1 MTIHAFVCMWHV
13 IALAHDMLH
22 APGHAGCRAQEGAAV
37 FVDSGSTLSAA
48 NTILRDNIASDSGG
62 AVHVQVLLRALG
74 MHV

>member
-1 MTIHAFVCMWHV
+1 MT
-13 IALAHDMLH
+13 MLH